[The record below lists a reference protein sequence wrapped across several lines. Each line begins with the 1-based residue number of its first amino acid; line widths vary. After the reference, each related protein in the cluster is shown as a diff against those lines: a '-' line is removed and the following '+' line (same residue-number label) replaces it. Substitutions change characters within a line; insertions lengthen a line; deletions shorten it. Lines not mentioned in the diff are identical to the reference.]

1 MHRAGQYEKALRL
14 EGPGGRDTLHP
25 NRRAP
30 GRPLRTALVLSVRI
44 GTLGDGTSALR
55 CDGALDF
62 STPLEK
68 TFSYQDQDKTDPV
81 IPVFIVEAT
90 DLRNSRAT
98 G

>member
-1 MHRAGQYEKALRL
+1 MSVATGTLEDENYQAAVTPSEAEGSKALR
-14 EGPGGRDTLHP
+14 P

-55 CDGALDF
+55 CNGALDF

-68 TFSYQDQDKTDPV
+68 TF
-81 IPVFIVEAT
+81 
-90 DLRNSRAT
+90 
-98 G
+98 